1 MRHLVANLFIKL
13 DFNFS
18 LPIGFVTVPVLGILI
33 AAMVSSFHVVD
44 EGHVGIYFK
53 QGALMVIE
61 NKFSF
66 HCVSIFNNLLKNT
79 NYPTSIK
86 DI

>member
-1 MRHLVANLFIKL
+1 MLPRLIGVRHLVANLCIKL
-13 DFNFS
+13 NSFF
-18 LPIGFVTVPVLGILI
+18 LLIGFVAVPVLGILI
-33 AAMVSSFHVVD
+33 AAMVSSFHVID

-66 HCVSIFNNLLKNT
+66 HCVSI
-79 NYPTSIK
+79 Y
-86 DI
+86 